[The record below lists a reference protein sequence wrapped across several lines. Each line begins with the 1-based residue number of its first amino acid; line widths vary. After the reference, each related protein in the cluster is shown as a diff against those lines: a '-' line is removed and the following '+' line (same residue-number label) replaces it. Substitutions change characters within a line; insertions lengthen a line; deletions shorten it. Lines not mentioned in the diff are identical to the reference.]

1 MAQYSMDYLAKTLFE
16 LKYHV
21 NALYNQ
27 IRSQPKTNTNVVI
40 DNSDIQQLQNLI
52 GSASITPTGED
63 TKSITELIG
72 NTSIGDDS
80 ITATINDLQTKLAA
94 LSRLVGTGTLNV
106 NSLSDIISAVNYL
119 ARNQAVIDSI
129 VLNSTEVA

>member
-1 MAQYSMDYLAKTLFE
+1 MDYLAKTLFE
-16 LKYHV
+16 LKYLV
-21 NALYNQ
+21 NTIYNQ
-27 IRSQPKTNTNVVI
+27 MRSQQTGTNVVI

-52 GSASITPTGED
+52 GNASITPTGED

-80 ITATINDLQTKLAA
+80 ITATINDLQTKLTA
-94 LSRLVGTGTLNV
+94 LSKLVGTGTLNV
-106 NSLSDIISAVNYL
+106 NNLSDIISAVNYL

-129 VLNSTEVA
+129 VLNTTEVA